1 MSDRIPFSRF
11 DDRFDALL
19 EPLRNKRVVVVVF
32 SVATALG
39 DFGILWH
46 IIGFIRSIGSMERL
60 NQAVF
65 FSTMIGIESLILNQG
80 IKRLFRR
87 TRPTE
92 RGDDRF
98 TLRKP
103 RTSSFPSGHSS
114 SAFFSA
120 LVLTSITPWPW
131 WILFYA
137 FAVTIAT
144 SRVGVRIHH
153 ASDVIGGVIA
163 GTVMG
168 IPGFFAMQWFVGQV

>member
-11 DDRFDALL
+11 DDSFDALL
-19 EPLRNKRVVVVVF
+19 EPLRDKRAIVVAF

-46 IIGFIRSIGSMERL
+46 IVGFVRAIGSEERL
-60 NQAVF
+60 HQALF

-120 LVLTSITPWPW
+120 LVLTSITAWPW
-131 WILFYA
+131 WVLFYA
-137 FAVTIAT
+137 FATIIAT

-163 GTVMG
+163 GTLMG
-168 IPGFFAMQWFVGQV
+168 IPGFFAMQWFVR

>member
-1 MSDRIPFSRF
+1 MTDRIPFTRF
-11 DDRFDALL
+11 DDKVDALI
-19 EPLRNKRVVVVVF
+19 EPWRNKRVVVVVF
-32 SVATALG
+32 TVATALG

-60 NQAVF
+60 HQALF
-65 FSTMIGIESLILNQG
+65 FSAIIGIESLILNQG

-120 LVLTSITPWPW
+120 LVLTALTPWPW
-131 WILFYA
+131 WFLFYA
-137 FAVTIAT
+137 FAVAIAT

-153 ASDVIGGVIA
+153 ASDVIGGIIA

-168 IPGFFAMQWFVGQV
+168 VPGLLAMQWFVG

>member
-1 MSDRIPFSRF
+1 MNDRIPFARL
-11 DDRFDALL
+11 DDRVDALI
-19 EPLRNKRVVVVVF
+19 EPWRDKRAVVVVF
-32 SVATALG
+32 TVATALG

-46 IIGFIRSIGSMERL
+46 IVGFVRAIGSVERL
-60 NQAVF
+60 HQAIF
-65 FSTMIGIESLILNQG
+65 FSTIIGVESLILNQG
-80 IKRLFRR
+80 IKRFFRR

-98 TLRKP
+98 ALRKP

-120 LVLTSITPWPW
+120 LVLTSLTPWPW
-131 WILFYA
+131 WFLFYA
-137 FAVTIAT
+137 FAVVVAT

-153 ASDVIGGVIA
+153 ASDVIGGIIA

-168 IPGFFAMQWFVGQV
+168 IPGVLAMQWFIG

>member
-1 MSDRIPFSRF
+1 MNDRIPFARF
-11 DDRFDALL
+11 DDRVDALI
-19 EPLRNKRVVVVVF
+19 EPWRNKRVVVLVF
-32 SVATALG
+32 TVATALG

-46 IIGFIRSIGSMERL
+46 IIGFVRAIGSMERL
-60 NQAVF
+60 HQALF
-65 FSTMIGIESLILNQG
+65 FSTIIGIESLILNQG

-120 LVLTSITPWPW
+120 LVLTSLTPWPW
-131 WILFYA
+131 WFLFYA
-137 FAVTIAT
+137 FAVAIAT

-153 ASDVIGGVIA
+153 ASDVIGGIIA

-168 IPGFFAMQWFVGQV
+168 VPGLLAMQWFVG

>member
-1 MSDRIPFSRF
+1 MNDRIPFARF
-11 DDRFDALL
+11 DDRVDALI
-19 EPLRNKRVVVVVF
+19 EPWRNKRVVVLVF
-32 SVATALG
+32 TVATALG

-46 IIGFIRSIGSMERL
+46 IIGFVRAIGSMERL
-60 NQAVF
+60 HQALF
-65 FSTMIGIESLILNQG
+65 FSTIIGIESLILNQG
-80 IKRLFRR
+80 FKRLFRR

-120 LVLTSITPWPW
+120 LVLTSLTPWPW
-131 WILFYA
+131 WFLFYA
-137 FAVTIAT
+137 FAVAIAT

-153 ASDVIGGVIA
+153 ASDVIGGIIA

-168 IPGFFAMQWFVGQV
+168 VPGLLAMQWFVG

>member
-1 MSDRIPFSRF
+1 MTERIPFARF
-11 DDRFDALL
+11 DDKVDALI
-19 EPLRNKRVVVVVF
+19 EPWRNKRAVVIVF
-32 SVATALG
+32 TVATALG

-46 IIGFIRSIGSMERL
+46 IVGFVRAIGSMERL
-60 NQAVF
+60 HQALVF
-65 FSTMIGIESLILNQG
+65 SAMIGVESLILNQG

-120 LVLTSITPWPW
+120 LVLTSLTPWPW
-131 WILFYA
+131 WFLFYA
-137 FAVTIAT
+137 FAIAIAT

-153 ASDVIGGVIA
+153 ASDVIGGIIA

-168 IPGFFAMQWFVGQV
+168 IPGFFAMQWFVG

>member
-1 MSDRIPFSRF
+1 MNDRIPFARF
-11 DDRFDALL
+11 DDKFDALL
-19 EPLRNKRVVVVVF
+19 EPMRNRRSVVVIF
-32 SVATALG
+32 SIATALG

-46 IIGFIRSIGSMERL
+46 IIGFVRSIGSMERL
-60 NQAVF
+60 HQALF
-65 FSTMIGIESLILNQG
+65 FSAMIGVESLILNQG
-80 IKRLFRR
+80 IKRMFRR

-131 WILFYA
+131 WALFYA
-137 FAVTIAT
+137 FAVLIAT

-168 IPGFFAMQWFVGQV
+168 IPGFYAMQWFVG

>member
-1 MSDRIPFSRF
+1 MNDRIPFARF
-11 DDRFDALL
+11 DDKFDALL
-19 EPLRNKRVVVVVF
+19 EPMRNKRSVVVIF
-32 SVATALG
+32 SIATALG

-46 IIGFIRSIGSMERL
+46 IIGFVRSIGSTERL
-60 NQAVF
+60 HQALF
-65 FSTMIGIESLILNQG
+65 FSAMIGVESLILNQG
-80 IKRLFRR
+80 IQRMFRR

-120 LVLTSITPWPW
+120 LVLTSITPWQW
-131 WILFYA
+131 WVLFYA
-137 FAVTIAT
+137 FAVSIAT

-168 IPGFFAMQWFVGQV
+168 IPGFYAMQWFVG

>member
-1 MSDRIPFSRF
+1 MTDRIPFSRF
-11 DDRFDALL
+11 DDKFDAII
-19 EPLRNKRVVVVVF
+19 EPWRNSRTIVWVF
-32 SVATALG
+32 TVATALG
-39 DFGILWH
+39 DFGLLWH
-46 IIGFIRSIGSMERL
+46 IVGFVRAIGSMERL
-60 NQAVF
+60 HQALF
-65 FSTMIGIESLILNQG
+65 FSTLIGVESLILNQG
-80 IKRLFRR
+80 IKRMFRR

-120 LVLTSITPWPW
+120 LVLTSLTAWPW
-131 WILFYA
+131 WILFYV
-137 FAVTIAT
+137 FAVTIAV

-153 ASDVIGGVIA
+153 ASDVFGGVIA

-168 IPGFFAMQWFVGQV
+168 VAGLLAMQWFIA

>member
-1 MSDRIPFSRF
+1 MTDRIPFV
-11 DDRFDALL
+11 RFDAKVDALI
-19 EPLRNKRVVVVVF
+19 EPWRNKRAVVVVF
-32 SVATALG
+32 TLATALG

-46 IIGFIRSIGSMERL
+46 IIGLVRAIGSLERL
-60 NQAVF
+60 HQGLF
-65 FSTMIGIESLILNQG
+65 FSAIIGLESLILNQG

-120 LVLTSITPWPW
+120 LVLTSLTPWPW
-131 WILFYA
+131 WFLFYA
-137 FAVTIAT
+137 FAVAIAT

-153 ASDVIGGVIA
+153 ASDVIGGIIA

-168 IPGFFAMQWFVGQV
+168 VPGFLAMQWFVG

>member
-1 MSDRIPFSRF
+1 MNDRIPFARF
-11 DDRFDALL
+11 DDKFDALL
-19 EPLRNKRVVVVVF
+19 EPMRNKRSVVVIF
-32 SVATALG
+32 SIATALG

-46 IIGFIRSIGSMERL
+46 IIGFVRSIGSTERL
-60 NQAVF
+60 HQALF
-65 FSTMIGIESLILNQG
+65 FSAMIGVESLILNQG
-80 IKRLFRR
+80 IKRMFRR

-131 WILFYA
+131 WVLFYA
-137 FAVTIAT
+137 FAVLIAT

-168 IPGFFAMQWFVGQV
+168 IPGFYAMQWFVG